1 VGEGIGTARIFVVAR
16 AATGALYIN
25 KLLVNNED
33 PVWPGS
39 WTALG
44 RTSTEGASL
53 VGAFGNKVAMAW
65 TAAGTNH
72 VKLSLL
78 TPANGT
84 WSPPIDVAAGR
95 APQLLWDGSGLH
107 LLFVGA
113 PTPVLRHASAIQ
125 ATPLMLSP
133 ISSVSPL
140 IAVKNAQYHAT
151 VHNERIHV
159 ALRQD
164 DGSNSASRIFYTKSM
179 TPAGPAST
187 WSIPSETGIIT
198 FNAPRVAAIQHQI
211 FVVGTDPRARIV
223 YSARDM
229 LVRGNDLTGNFNSDR
244 WTVAGE
250 ELVDNGGE
258 GYRQVE
264 TLSFNGDIYL
274 TTTSQEEF
282 EGFKAWIVNMS
293 RAAVKR
299 LFTRKLGMR
308 LLWGEPGG
316 GPNELGVGA
325 FAKFGQPALHT
336 IWPSTG
342 EIPLIGD
349 FNGDGSDDIARVTQK
364 AESGVGPAPVY
375 VSLFSGGG
383 FQPATLWHR
392 FFSLDTELPLVG
404 DFNGDG
410 KDDLVTFVQKPQAGI
425 GPAPVWVSLSQ
436 GDRFAT
442 SSVWHRF
449 FSLAGEVPMVGDVN
463 GDGMDDIITFVQKAQ
478 PGIGSAPVWV
488 ALSQGNRFGPSQVWH
503 PFFSLAGE
511 VPMVGD
517 VNGDGR
523 DDILTFVQHPQA
535 NIGAAPVWVS
545 LSQGN
550 TFGPSS
556 VWHTFFSRQGEIP
569 RVADIDLD
577 GRDDIVTFLHGNG
590 ASGLERVSFVALSTG
605 SRFARSETLVS
616 DFAAPDTLPFIGHFT
631 NATLASITGRP
642 QDAAR
647 RFPDL
652 IAFGT
657 TGWVNVSFALA
668 NYPLPSGAPWERYR
682 WFTDKGIG
690 AFLFPEWIWNGS
702 KPCLASPHRLALL
715 GQAGTGGG
723 DLTNLSVRMGSRQ
736 GHVLEEV
743 GHSIFANCFR
753 QNADPFGLYAP
764 IFVQD
769 WPQGGTGASQIA
781 AICVPDSGADYYD
794 CRSADGPAARTEHI
808 FLHHMIQYLVAP
820 DDFRA
825 RIQSEPNPTYKDQLA
840 ASYQWLKNNW
850 YNGLEFHR
858 LPAAGAEIE
867 QVGLQCGPGQC

>member
-1 VGEGIGTARIFVVAR
+1 LPPHS
-16 AATGALYIN
+16 AA
-25 KLLVNNED
+25 
-33 PVWPGS
+33 S
-39 WTALG
+39 
-44 RTSTEGASL
+44 
-53 VGAFGNKVAMAW
+53 GN
-65 TAAGTNH
+65 T
-72 VKLSLL
+72 
-78 TPANGT
+78 
-84 WSPPIDVAAGR
+84 
-95 APQLLWDGSGLH
+95 
-107 LLFVGA
+107 
-113 PTPVLRHASAIQ
+113 
-125 ATPLMLSP
+125 
-133 ISSVSPL
+133 SPL
-140 IAVKNAQYHAT
+140 
-151 VHNERIHV
+151 
-159 ALRQD
+159 
-164 DGSNSASRIFYTKSM
+164 
-179 TPAGPAST
+179 
-187 WSIPSETGIIT
+187 
-198 FNAPRVAAIQHQI
+198 
-211 FVVGTDPRARIV
+211 
-223 YSARDM
+223 
-229 LVRGNDLTGNFNSDR
+229 
-244 WTVAGE
+244 
-250 ELVDNGGE
+250 VD
-258 GYRQVE
+258 
-264 TLSFNGDIYL
+264 
-274 TTTSQEEF
+274 
-282 EGFKAWIVNMS
+282 
-293 RAAVKR
+293 
-299 LFTRKLGMR
+299 
-308 LLWGEPGG
+308 
-316 GPNELGVGA
+316 
-325 FAKFGQPALHT
+325 
-336 IWPSTG
+336 
-342 EIPLIGD
+342 
-349 FNGDGSDDIARVTQK
+349 
-364 AESGVGPAPVY
+364 
-375 VSLFSGGG
+375 
-383 FQPATLWHR
+383 
-392 FFSLDTELPLVG
+392 

-410 KDDLVTFVQKPQAGI
+410 KDDLVTFVQTPQAGI

-449 FSLAGEVPMVGDVN
+449 FSLAGEVPLVGDVN
-463 GDGMDDIITFVQKAQ
+463 GDGMDDIIAFVQKAQ

-523 DDILTFVQHPQA
+523 DDILTFVQHAQT

-569 RVADIDLD
+569 RAADIDLD
-577 GRDDIVTFLHGNG
+577 GRDDIATFLHRNG

-616 DFAAPDTLPFIGHFT
+616 DFRRALHPALHRPLHECHARLDHRPAAGCSPPLPR
-631 NATLASITGRP
+631 S
-642 QDAAR
+642 D
-647 RFPDL
+647 RFRHHGMGQCKL
-652 IAFGT
+652 R
-657 TGWVNVSFALA
+657 LA